1 MSDPSFYKN
10 VNGRLFINTQLYG
23 MIPVKDYLA
32 FLQIHQMTSKNHVRF
47 TEFDDTEV
55 NTDITLLGNECTDL
69 QKEDVIRVC
78 ISYVNKFQMNSYY
91 IPIGTKYHTHH
102 AYILENLSRKFPS
115 IQWSI
120 MAKNNT
126 QFMCKGVR
134 V

>member
-1 MSDPSFYKN
+1 M
-10 VNGRLFINTQLYG
+10 NGRLFINTQLYG